1 MTRNKPFAKKLRLAK
16 RRRQTRWAPFWLIP
30 KIFRP
35 GRRVHPSRI
44 TAVKRNWR
52 RTKTKA

>member
-1 MTRNKPFAKKLRLAK
+1 MTRNKPFPKKIRLAK
-16 RRRQTRWAPFWLIP
+16 RRRQTKWAPFWLIP

-35 GRRVHPSRI
+35 GRRIHPSRI
-44 TAVKRNWR
+44 TKVKRNWR